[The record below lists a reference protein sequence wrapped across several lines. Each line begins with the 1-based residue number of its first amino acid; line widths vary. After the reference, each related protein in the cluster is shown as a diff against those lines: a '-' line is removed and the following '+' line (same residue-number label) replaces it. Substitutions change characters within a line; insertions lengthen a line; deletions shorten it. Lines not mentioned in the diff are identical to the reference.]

1 MIIAFSRIIYVV
13 FTFNLSIIVI
23 HYTINFWYKTK
34 EIIGMSETNAVNNK
48 LLVSQ
53 LIEGND
59 KAFSALFNAY
69 CNDVYA
75 YSLSML
81 KNKILAEEIVQDV
94 FLNIWLHRDRLNPEL
109 SFKSY
114 VFTITRNLTFNLIS
128 KVANSHKLKE
138 EVFYVSQKSYS
149 PVEDSIAEADYDK
162 IKNKAIAQLPPQRRI
177 IFEMSR
183 NQEMSY
189 EEISKELNISI
200 STVKGQMSK
209 ALADIRTFLQ
219 KHDDVT
225 LLIALISSRWLE

>member
-1 MIIAFSRIIYVV
+1 
-13 FTFNLSIIVI
+13 
-23 HYTINFWYKTK
+23 
-34 EIIGMSETNAVNNK
+34 MSETKAINNK
-48 LLVSQ
+48 LLVTE
-53 LIEGND
+53 LMVGNE
-59 KAFSALFNAY
+59 KAFSELFNTY

-81 KNKILAEEIVQDV
+81 KNQVLAEEIVQDV
-94 FLNIWLHRDRLNPEL
+94 FLNIWLHRDRLNPDL

-149 PVEDSIAEADYDK
+149 PIEDIIAEADYDV
-162 IKNKAIAQLPPQRRI
+162 IKNKAIEQLSPKRRI

-183 NQEMSY
+183 NEEMSY
-189 EEISKELNISI
+189 EEISKKLNISV

-209 ALADIRTFLQ
+209 ALAEIRNFLET
-219 KHDDVT
+219 HGDVT
-225 LLIALISSRWLE
+225 LLISLLSSRWLE